1 MKNSLELKRV
11 NLGCKPDMIAYVP
24 KTRNYSKLW
33 LILSALLLGFAAVDD
48 ALSPEQTLD
57 GILVILAIVCLII
70 WAIKRR

>member
-11 NLGCKPDMIAYVP
+11 NLGKHPDMIAYVP

-48 ALSPEQTLD
+48 ALSPEPTLD